1 MLQQAYGQE
10 CLSHTQCHEWYQRF
24 KTGRTSVKD
33 DPKFGQPSMS
43 MDDNHIEK
51 ELTVV
56 HQNRR
61 LTVREVAEGGGICKI
76 LCHLI
81 LTGKLQMR
89 RVAPNLCHVCW
100 RVTPYPWIFYEA
112 WDDCCPLASLL
123 SRFGPCGPFLVLG
136 VEILTKRLLISEG
149 SWDRRKFDTGSSR
162 RPAKHVSGRVPEME
176 KKFRAVYQE
185 WRGVLWRWQF

>member
-1 MLQQAYGQE
+1 MKDLEEQRVCDKFCFHFGKTFIETFQMLQQAYGQE

-89 RVAPNLCHVCW
+89 RVAPNLCHVC
-100 RVTPYPWIFYEA
+100 
-112 WDDCCPLASLL
+112 
-123 SRFGPCGPFLVLG
+123 
-136 VEILTKRLLISEG
+136 
-149 SWDRRKFDTGSSR
+149 
-162 RPAKHVSGRVPEME
+162 
-176 KKFRAVYQE
+176 
-185 WRGVLWRWQF
+185 